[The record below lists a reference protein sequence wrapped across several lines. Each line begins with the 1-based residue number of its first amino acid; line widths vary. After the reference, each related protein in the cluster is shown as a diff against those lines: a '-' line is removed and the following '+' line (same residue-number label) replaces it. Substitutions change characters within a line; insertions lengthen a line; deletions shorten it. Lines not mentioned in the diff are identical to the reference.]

1 MQADTVSVR
10 LELDSDTHSAMGEWS
25 KVEGRSTREHTAILM
40 RKLAR
45 LRREKP
51 DELARL
57 GLLDGLLV
65 TPADVARGENAA

>member
-1 MQADTVSVR
+1 MQATTVSVR
-10 LELDSDTHSAMGEWS
+10 LELDTATHEAMGEWS

-57 GLLDGLLV
+57 GLLDALLLN
-65 TPADVARGENAA
+65 PAH